1 MTIEHKYIKPG
12 EWVRDV
18 VSGQFKRVEAK
29 GDDWIRAGSDTYMAH
44 RGAYY
49 RLEPR
54 GERIEMEQKLDKID
68 PNWRKNYKV

>member
-1 MTIEHKYIKPG
+1 MTIEHRYIQKG

-18 VSGQFKRVEAK
+18 ISGEYKRIWDK
-29 GDDWIRAGSDTYMAH
+29 GDDWIKAGNDTYMAH

-54 GERIEMEQKLDKID
+54 GERADMERKLDRID
-68 PNWRKNYKV
+68 PNWRKNFKV